1 VALYFRD
8 CFNCIELNDC
18 DDQVKSLW
26 VKMGGK
32 ANKAD
37 ILLGICYRPL
47 NQD

>member
-1 VALYFRD
+1 VALYVRD
-8 CFNCIELNDC
+8 CFSCIELNDC

-32 ANKAD
+32 ANKPD
-37 ILLGICYRPL
+37 ILLGVSYRPL